1 MLVVLVRTEA
11 QTGNR
16 NAEER
21 ELTGLCLEG
30 GAKAV

>member
-11 QTGNR
+11 QNGNR

-21 ELTGLCLEG
+21 EQMGLCSEG